1 MLSRVL
7 LISALVFACSSG
19 TSARAQDLSEGSPVT
34 TVDEVIVSAR
44 RSEAPIWQVT
54 QGDSTLILV
63 GAISGVPRDVEW
75 RPEALEAA
83 TRRSQRI
90 LFPQEGRASPA
101 DVFRLIWRIR
111 TIASLPKGATTAD
124 YLSPEVQARLDVVMA
139 DQRNDGWRTSSL
151 MILSMDL
158 LSDKAGYERGRTRNA
173 TDVIKKAARDARI
186 PVRPVGTVRGDE
198 IVDSLITAPPAT
210 YAVCLERALAAAEAG
225 PEGAAIRI
233 QDWRA
238 RRVPEVMAQPL
249 EQALGLCWPWGDP
262 EIAPLLRRQWAEAIQ
277 TALGEPGVTMAVA
290 QLRVLA
296 ETGGVLDALE
306 AQGYEVEGPEW
317 KAAPAEIAAP

>member
-1 MLSRVL
+1 MKSCIVAV
-7 LISALVFACSSG
+7 SALFLGLSFGAQ
-19 TSARAQDLSEGSPVT
+19 AQAQDVAPVT
-34 TVDEVIVSAR
+34 TVDEIVVTAR
-44 RSEAPIWQVT
+44 RTEAPIWQVT
-54 QGDSTLILV
+54 RGDSTLILV

-83 TRRSQRI
+83 TRRAQRI
-90 LFPQEGRASPA
+90 LFPQEGRASVA
-101 DVFRLIWRIR
+101 DVLRLIWRIR
-111 TIASLPKGATTAD
+111 TVATLPRGTTTAD
-124 YLSPEVQARLDVVMA
+124 YLSPEVQARLETVMA
-139 DQRNDGWRTSSL
+139 EQKNGNWRTNSL

-158 LSDKAGYERGRTRNA
+158 MSDHAGYERGRTRNA
-173 TDVIKKAARDARI
+173 TDIIRKAAREART

-210 YAVCLERALAAAEAG
+210 YATCLETALSAAEAG

-233 QDWRA
+233 ADWRA

-262 EIAPLLRRQWAEAIQ
+262 EIAPLLRRQWAEAVQ

-290 QLRVLA
+290 PLRVLA
-296 ETGGVLDALE
+296 EPDGVLDTLS
-306 AQGYEVEGPEW
+306 AQGYEIEGPLW
-317 KAAPAEIAAP
+317 KADPVEAAAP

>member
-1 MLSRVL
+1 MTSRVFAV
-7 LISALVFACSSG
+7 SVLVLGLSLGAPV
-19 TSARAQDLSEGSPVT
+19 RAQDATPVT
-34 TVDEVIVSAR
+34 TVDEIIVSAR
-44 RSEAPIWQVT
+44 RTEAPIWQVT
-54 QGDSTLILV
+54 RGDSTLILV

-83 TRRSQRI
+83 TRRAQRI
-90 LFPQEGRASPA
+90 LFPQEGRASVA

-111 TIASLPKGATTAD
+111 TVATLPRGTTTAD
-124 YLSPEVQARLDVVMA
+124 YLSPEAQARLDTVMA
-139 DQRNDGWRTSSL
+139 DQKNDSWRTNSL

-158 LSDKAGYERGRTRNA
+158 MSDRAGYERGRTRNA
-173 TDVIKKAARDARI
+173 TDVIKKVARDARI

-210 YAVCLERALAAAEAG
+210 YATCLEATLSAAEAG
-225 PEGAAIRI
+225 PEGAAARI
-233 QDWRA
+233 ADWRA
-238 RRVPEVMAQPL
+238 RRVPQVMAQPL

-262 EIAPLLRRQWAEAIQ
+262 EIAPLLRRQWAEAVQ

-296 ETGGVLDALE
+296 EPDGVLDALA
-306 AQGYEVEGPEW
+306 AQGYEIEGPEW
-317 KAAPAEIAAP
+317 KPVGEGAAAP